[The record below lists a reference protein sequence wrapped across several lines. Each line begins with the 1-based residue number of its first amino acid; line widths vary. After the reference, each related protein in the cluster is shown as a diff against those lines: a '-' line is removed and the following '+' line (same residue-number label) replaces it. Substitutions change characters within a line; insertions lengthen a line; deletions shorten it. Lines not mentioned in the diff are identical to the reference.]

1 MSILDHHEMQI
12 EFRGP
17 TARVKDLRLVTV
29 AEGRTMPSGVKDP
42 LWFGLPDRLL
52 SLRMSADLGMISL
65 GNLSGVSNPTIANT
79 ENRKT
84 IPRVNTVEALAYAL
98 GVSPTWLG
106 FGHDGDEPFRER
118 IRRSFLHLPKDPR
131 PGQPQPCPYA
141 HKMLPQR
148 LRDTLERA
156 GLSLRAL
163 ALAAGLSGPGVAKIE
178 NGESVPT
185 LDNVEALARAL
196 GVSPGWLAFGVG
208 RGLDGKKH
216 KPPVLTG
223 MM

>member
-1 MSILDHHEMQI
+1 MQI
-12 EFRGP
+12 ILTSPMETEPKSGHL
-17 TARVKDLRLVTV
+17 ALAQAVS
-29 AEGRTMPSGVKDP
+29 MPAGVKNP
-42 LWFGLPDRLL
+42 LWFGFPSRLL
-52 SLRMSADLGMISL
+52 MLRMAADMSVVHLGKL
-65 GNLSGVSNPTIANT
+65 CGLSHPSICNA
-79 ENRKT
+79 ENRIN
-84 IPRVNTVEALAYAL
+84 IPRVSAVEKMASAL
-98 GVSPTWLG
+98 GISPTWLA
-106 FGHDGDEPFRER
+106 FGHDGDEPFSER
-118 IRRSFLHLPKDPR
+118 IRRSLLRIPKDPR
-131 PGQPQPCPYA
+131 PGQPLPCPDA

-148 LRDTLERA
+148 LRETRERA